1 MSTSSITHAQ
11 AVTEFTERIQWD
23 YTSPTHP
30 VPSWA
35 AAFADWAL
43 PILAMLMSFSP
54 VWTDTGVHS
63 ADGIVTE
70 PEWHAN
76 VQASVKSHWPDPYPA
91 DPMQARPRTWDEVT
105 ASEIYTTIQ
114 NRAVSIVH
122 GRVLDRAFQD
132 RKLSGRELATFDIDS
147 EVNDGRS
154 SVSSSA

>member
-70 PEWHAN
+70 SDWHAS
-76 VQASVKSHWPDPYPA
+76 VQASAKSHWPDPYPA
-91 DPMQARPRTWDEVT
+91 DAMQARPRTWDEVT

-114 NRAVSIVH
+114 SRAVSIVIDWVH
-122 GRVLDRAFQD
+122 QGAFND
-132 RKLSGRELATFDIDS
+132 WKVSRGDFATHDIDR
-147 EVNDGRS
+147 EVNDGGS